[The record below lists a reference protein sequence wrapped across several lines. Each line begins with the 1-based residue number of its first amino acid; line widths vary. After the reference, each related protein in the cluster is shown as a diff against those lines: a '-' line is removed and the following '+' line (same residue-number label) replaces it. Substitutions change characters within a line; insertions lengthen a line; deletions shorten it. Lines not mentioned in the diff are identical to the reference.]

1 MIKATKSIMGM
12 TAVVCIIDPNTKS
25 KDIKEIFDYYKKLD
39 ATFSTYKDTSE
50 VQRVNRGEVGA
61 EKYSGE
67 LKKIL
72 HLAQKTKQQTEGYF
86 DVYFNGRLDPSGI
99 VKGYAI
105 RNAAKMLEEK
115 GYKNFYV
122 EIAGDIEARGKNLYG
137 KKWGVGIK
145 NPFDPKQVIKIVH
158 VSNKGVA
165 TSGNYARGPHIFN
178 PLTKKREEGIASIT
192 VIGPNI
198 YEADRFATAAFAM
211 WKEGIYF
218 IEKQKRLEGY
228 MVTLDKIGTYT
239 SGFKNYL

>member
-12 TAVVCIIDPNTKS
+12 TAVVCIVDPYTKS

-50 VQRVNRGEVGA
+50 VQRINRGEVVAGR
-61 EKYSGE
+61 YSSE
-67 LKKIL
+67 LRKIL
-72 HLAQKTKQQTEGYF
+72 RLSQKTKQQTEGYF
-86 DVYFNGRLDPSGI
+86 DVYFNGKLDPSGI

-105 RNAAKMLEEK
+105 HNAAKMLEEK
-115 GYKNFYV
+115 GYNNFYV
-122 EIAGDIEARGKNLYG
+122 EIAGDIEARGKNLQG

-145 NPFDPKQVIKIVH
+145 NPFNPKQIIKIVH

-178 PLTKKREEGIASIT
+178 PVTKKKAESIASIT

-211 WKEGIYF
+211 GKEGIYF